1 MSERMDS
8 PMFQQPMRSEM
19 ATPPGATEGGSA
31 PPPVRDG
38 AGSSLN
44 NAFMGPNG
52 IRAGWRLLIFAAI
65 VFVLLSV
72 FGIVARAVL
81 HGKQPKFTI
90 ASTAIS
96 EAVIFGL
103 FLFASWVMTR
113 IEGRKIADYG
123 LPVRKAFGK
132 NFWQGAIFG
141 FVAMTILLV
150 SLRLAGVFSFGTM
163 ALHGGEILKYGA
175 GWGVAFLF
183 VGFFEEYS
191 ARGYPQFTLTT
202 GIGFWP
208 SAILISIAFGSL
220 HLGNGGEDWIGALSA
235 GSAGLLLCFILRRT
249 GDLWMSIGFHMAWDW
264 AETFFYGV
272 PDSGVVAPGHL
283 LNPTFHGS
291 KWLTGGSVGPE
302 GSVLVFAIL
311 VLCWTI
317 VHFWQP
323 EAKFPN
329 PAALAA
335 RPGQA

>member
-19 ATPPGATEGGSA
+19 ATPPGATEGGST
-31 PPPVRDG
+31 PPPRSEAAGPFPNNVFLG
-38 AGSSLN
+38 A
-44 NAFMGPNG
+44 NG
-52 IRAGWRLLIFAAI
+52 IRSGWRLLIFAAI

-72 FGIVARAVL
+72 FGIVAGAVL
-81 HGKQPKFTI
+81 HGKQPKITI

-103 FLFASWVMTR
+103 FLFASWVMAR

-123 LPVRKAFGK
+123 LPARKAFGK

-141 FVAMTILLV
+141 FVAVTILLL
-150 SLRLAGVFSFGTM
+150 SLLLAGVFSVGAM

-183 VGFFEEYS
+183 VGFSEEYRF
-191 ARGYPQFTLTT
+191 RGYAQFTLAT
-202 GIGFWP
+202 GMGFWP
-208 SAILISIAFGSL
+208 AAILISAGFGVL
-220 HLGNGGEDWIGALSA
+220 HLRNGGEDWIGVLSVV
-235 GSAGLLLCFILRRT
+235 GSGLLFCLLLRRT
-249 GDLWMSIGFHMAWDW
+249 GSLWMAVGFHMAWDW

-272 PDSGVVAPGHL
+272 PDSGIVAPGHL

-311 VLCWTI
+311 VLCWII